1 MRSSSVPGSSDCT
14 CQRGE
19 VVARPNSN
27 EPPAGFGEAPP
38 IVSDM
43 SNLAPRAATA
53 RVAQG
58 TVRLV
63 VAAAVLS
70 WFGMIIHDRMSLP
83 ELSLL
88 SPEVVLPTVVSVAL
102 VAAWWAWPG
111 RLSFGLLFGWTM
123 LHFAVG
129 GILSVLPLP
138 FLPFVPEQTIK
149 HYVAHALYAGCQLPL
164 LLVLIRYR
172 PGRAR

>member
-1 MRSSSVPGSSDCT
+1 MISG
-14 CQRGE
+14 
-19 VVARPNSN
+19 
-27 EPPAGFGEAPP
+27 
-38 IVSDM
+38 M
-43 SNLAPRAATA
+43 SNVSGTESATA
-53 RVAQG
+53 RVAQE

-63 VAAAVLS
+63 VALAVLS

>member
-1 MRSSSVPGSSDCT
+1 
-14 CQRGE
+14 
-19 VVARPNSN
+19 
-27 EPPAGFGEAPP
+27 
-38 IVSDM
+38 M
-43 SNLAPRAATA
+43 SNVAPSAATA
-53 RVAQG
+53 LVPPG

-63 VAAAVLS
+63 AALTVLS

-138 FLPFVPEQTIK
+138 FLPFVPEQTIE
-149 HYVAHALYAGCQLPL
+149 HYVAHALYAGCQLPQL
-164 LLVLIRYR
+164 FVFFRYR
-172 PGRAR
+172 SGRAR